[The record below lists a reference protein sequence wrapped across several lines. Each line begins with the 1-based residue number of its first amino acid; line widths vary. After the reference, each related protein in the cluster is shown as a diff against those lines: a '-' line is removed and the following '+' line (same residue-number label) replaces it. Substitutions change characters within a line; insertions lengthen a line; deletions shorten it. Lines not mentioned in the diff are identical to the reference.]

1 MKRTT
6 ISKTVL
12 TWIPVILAA
21 FLLAVPLSAQ
31 DNGGADGGGEGGN
44 GGGTGSFF
52 EGDSGGQSA
61 SSTSVGGEVELELR
75 AFPEYDDFDAFSDSE
90 VTSVPRVKTEFTYE
104 GSSSEVV
111 ANLEYSN
118 RMPMDS
124 FEELIDEA
132 YIRLFYDNLDVQ
144 AGYLKTTWGTGD
156 AVHVVDVLNPVD
168 FSDSINPEYS
178 ERKIAEKM
186 VKLNIYTGPNG
197 LLELAYVP
205 TLTQDRYATEGRW
218 VPNELSA
225 LRSDVEAAFDALV
238 FSPGGATQYE
248 ADQLKAQFLEDARNA
263 PQPASLADGQYGL
276 RYSTSVGGVD
286 IGGIYYFGFIREP
299 VIEIPEADP
308 ADYSIHFD
316 RLNLFGLEFATVV
329 GGFNLRAEAAY
340 NMTEDFDG
348 DDPYIHNHTI
358 SYMGGFDRDLP
369 LSNLNVNIQ
378 GRGEYLLA
386 NDEVSD
392 NGAADVDYDPGK
404 NENYWTNTLVA
415 SVEDSYRNQT
425 ITPSVDLLLTA
436 ETQDYVVRPGVE
448 FVLADDATVDVRG
461 SIFEGDKD
469 TEFGQFDDNDHLEVS
484 FEYAF

>member
-1 MKRTT
+1 M
-6 ISKTVL
+6 
-12 TWIPVILAA
+12 IPTILAA

-31 DNGGADGGGEGGN
+31 DNGNGSGGDDG
-44 GGGTGSFF
+44 TDSFF
-52 EGDSGGQSA
+52 EGDSGGESPP
-61 SSTSVGGEVELELR
+61 STSVGGEVELDLR
-75 AFPEYDDFDAFSDSE
+75 AFPEYDDFDEFSDSE
-90 VTSVPRVKTEFTYE
+90 VTAVPRVKTEFTYE

-111 ANLEYSN
+111 ANLEYSS

-156 AVHVVDVLNPVD
+156 AVHVVDVLNPKD
-168 FSDSINPEYS
+168 FTDSINPEYAD
-178 ERKIAEKM
+178 RKIAEKM

-205 TLTQDRYATEGRW
+205 TLTQDRYAIEGRW
-218 VPNELSA
+218 VPYEVQRLEAQLEELVALPTFDDEQAAALAAEAESA
-225 LRSDVEAAFDALV
+225 
-238 FSPGGATQYE
+238 P
-248 ADQLKAQFLEDARNA
+248 A
-263 PQPASLADGQYGL
+263 PNTLSHGQYGL
-276 RYSTSVGGVD
+276 RYTTSVGGVD

-299 VIEIPEADP
+299 VIDISQTDP
-308 ADYSIHFD
+308 TDYSIHFD
-316 RLNLFGLEFATVV
+316 RLNLFGLEFATVI

-348 DDPYIHNHTI
+348 DDPSIHNHSI
-358 SYMGGFDRDLP
+358 AYMGGFDRDLP
-369 LSNLNVNIQ
+369 VSNLNVNIQ

-392 NGAADVDYDPGK
+392 NGPGDVDYDAGE

-415 SVEDSYRNQT
+415 SLEDSYRNET
-425 ITPSVDLLLTA
+425 ITPSVDFLFTG
-436 ETQDYVVRPGVE
+436 ETQDFVVRPGVE
-448 FVLADDATVDVRG
+448 FVLADDATVNVRG

-469 TEFGQFDDNDHLEVS
+469 TEFGQFDDNDHVEVS

>member
-1 MKRTT
+1 
-6 ISKTVL
+6 
-12 TWIPVILAA
+12 
-21 FLLAVPLSAQ
+21 
-31 DNGGADGGGEGGN
+31 G

-52 EGDSGGQSA
+52 EDDSGGES
-61 SSTSVGGEVELELR
+61 SPSTSVGGEVELELR
-75 AFPEYDDFDAFSDSE
+75 AFPEYDDFDAFADSE
-90 VTSVPRVKTEFTYE
+90 VTAVPRVKTEFTYE
-104 GSSSEVV
+104 GSSSKVV
-111 ANLEYSN
+111 ADLEYSS
-118 RMPMDS
+118 RMPVDS

-156 AVHVVDVLNPVD
+156 EVHVVDVLNPTD
-168 FSDSINPEYS
+168 FTDSINSEYA

-186 VKLNIYTGPNG
+186 VKLNIYTGANG

-218 VPNELSA
+218 VPNELAA

-238 FSPGGATQYE
+238 GGPGLTQYE

-263 PQPASLADGQYGL
+263 PQPATLADGQYGL
-276 RYSTSVGGVD
+276 RYTTSVGGVD

-299 VIEIPEADP
+299 VIEIPEAEP

-348 DDPYIHNHTI
+348 DDPSIHNHSI
-358 SYMGGFDRDLP
+358 AYMGGFDRDLP
-369 LSNLNVNIQ
+369 VSNLNVNIQ

-392 NGAADVDYDPGK
+392 NADNGLADVDYDAGE
-404 NENYWTNTLVA
+404 NEHYWTNTLVA
-415 SVEDSYRNQT
+415 SLEDTYRNET
-425 ITPSVDLLLTA
+425 ITPSVDFLFTA

-448 FVLADDATVDVRG
+448 FVLADDATVNVRG
-461 SIFEGDKD
+461 SIFEGDRD
-469 TEFGQFDDNDHLEVS
+469 TEFGQFDDNDHLEVR